1 MSDPVMT
8 LAKLLLEEVFVTEG
22 VPEFTF
28 VHPPN
33 YNEILLDIRRDGKPV
48 ILEGQSGTGKTTCVR
63 RILTDLEDG
72 KPTEYLT
79 ARDAVDISRIEAIA
93 REQTAGRFVI
103 DDFHRLAKSLQGNA
117 RRKIKLS

>member
-22 VPEFTF
+22 VPEFTL

-48 ILEGQSGTGKTTCVR
+48 ILEWGAA
-63 RILTDLEDG
+63 RI
-72 KPTEYLT
+72 
-79 ARDAVDISRIEAIA
+79 IE
-93 REQTAGRFVI
+93 TPG
-103 DDFHRLAKSLQGNA
+103 
-117 RRKIKLS
+117 